1 MSYLFIS
8 TIMLNIGVNSQIICK
23 LTLTKTELELK
34 IFKVQTHYKIASKYS
49 IVAQM
54 LSEGWLMLL
63 TRC

>member
-1 MSYLFIS
+1 
-8 TIMLNIGVNSQIICK
+8 MLNIGVNSQIICK